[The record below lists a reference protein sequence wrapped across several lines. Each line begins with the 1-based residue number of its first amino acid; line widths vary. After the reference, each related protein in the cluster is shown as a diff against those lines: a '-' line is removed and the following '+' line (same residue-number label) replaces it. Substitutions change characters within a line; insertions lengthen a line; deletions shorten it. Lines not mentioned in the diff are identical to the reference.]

1 MEHLNSP
8 NLIFLAS
15 ERVILSPVLRLIS
28 HEQILKTWSNLIE
41 CMLTRTGYI
50 LRFNDFT
57 FIQLQ
62 RLDCPTSSPSSN
74 FRNAERSGF
83 LFPFFAAPLVSI
95 PSTFRVIP
103 AALDVVASGE
113 SSDSKT
119 TIHPLPKF
127 ECETLFRNFLKK
139 KTHKKMKGH
148 FWKDDMHH
156 IYLFHTIE
164 AATPFHP
171 FRVERSGFI
180 SLPPDHI
187 QEPWIK
193 ATKPWNLEINIQIW
207 KFKPSVA
214 DCFRKCMG
222 DKSATLKNQSESQNP
237 PHPRGSQT
245 HRRRHISQPP
255 MRVHQ
260 LFGLFRTPASSCG
273 RHRRGGQRC
282 RKKPGFET
290 SNNTQHKSSFMG
302 HLSLASFSWAG
313 HPAASDFSLNF
324 WRKNSRQIRWT
335 LQQHR

>member
-83 LFPFFAAPLVSI
+83 LLPFFAAPLVSI

-127 ECETLFRNFLKK
+127 ECETLFRIFLKE

-148 FWKDDMHH
+148 VWKDDVHH
-156 IYLFHTIE
+156 MYLF
-164 AATPFHP
+164 
-171 FRVERSGFI
+171 VS
-180 SLPPDHI
+180 
-187 QEPWIK
+187 K
-193 ATKPWNLEINIQIW
+193 
-207 KFKPSVA
+207 
-214 DCFRKCMG
+214 
-222 DKSATLKNQSESQNP
+222 
-237 PHPRGSQT
+237 
-245 HRRRHISQPP
+245 
-255 MRVHQ
+255 
-260 LFGLFRTPASSCG
+260 
-273 RHRRGGQRC
+273 
-282 RKKPGFET
+282 
-290 SNNTQHKSSFMG
+290 
-302 HLSLASFSWAG
+302 
-313 HPAASDFSLNF
+313 
-324 WRKNSRQIRWT
+324 
-335 LQQHR
+335 